1 MTAATTSLRLAKPYL
16 KRGAIHNLFQIGY
29 RRDAI
34 EHAFAALNRMLDA
47 NLGNRGSDLVAVE
60 IESAMSDRVAESLLQ
75 GAYLREYHLWEKDC
89 KAYFVAMA
97 ARNGAALPLKV
108 RSGETFPDAVKDAL
122 AAFGVTIPEAVFSD
136 IERMRERVNVM
147 KHEAGLELDHFVT
160 QSDYAEAMQALEY
173 FWDNLASR
181 EQITG

>member
-1 MTAATTSLRLAKPYL
+1 
-16 KRGAIHNLFQIGY
+16 
-29 RRDAI
+29 
-34 EHAFAALNRMLDA
+34 
-47 NLGNRGSDLVAVE
+47 
-60 IESAMSDRVAESLLQ
+60 
-75 GAYLREYHLWEKDC
+75 
-89 KAYFVAMA
+89 MA